1 MLRVTR
7 PTPPVLFLLNSLNVG
22 GSENKSIRMANAL
35 AGRGVDVTVAYLN
48 PPEQLLAEIEPG
60 VRTLHLRRQG
70 KFSLRAWRALVTAIR
85 AREAPV
91 VVAVNLYP
99 ALYAV
104 LARSWLGRDRFRLL
118 VSVNTTSF
126 VERGL
131 ERRMQLLYRRVL
143 RRADTVIFGAEMQRR
158 LWRERYGIGNG
169 GGVPT
174 TTVLYNGVDTD
185 WFSAPQEPRLRG
197 GPRALATR
205 YVLGTVGRMSKEKQ
219 QTLLVA
225 ATAALR
231 AQGLDV
237 GALFV
242 GDGPERASIVTEI
255 ARHGLQDCVHLAGE
269 TRDVRPWLAQMDAF
283 VLPSSTETFSN
294 AALEAMASG
303 VPVVCSRVGGME
315 ELIGHGG
322 GVSFAPGNAVEL
334 TNVLA
339 RLLRDETERRRMA
352 RAARRAAVDHFS
364 WDRMIDRFVSLAAPT
379 R

>member
-7 PTPPVLFLLNSLNVG
+7 PTPPVLFLLNSLIIG
-22 GSENKSIRMANAL
+22 GSESKSIRMANAL
-35 AGRGVDVTVAYLN
+35 AARGVDVTVAYLN
-48 PPEQLLAEIEPG
+48 PPEQLLADIEPG
-60 VRTLHLRRQG
+60 VRTIHLRRQG
-70 KFSLRAWRALVTAIR
+70 KFSVRAWRALVNAIR
-85 AREAPV
+85 ARETPV

-99 ALYAV
+99 SLYAA
-104 LARSWLGRDRFRLL
+104 LARTWLGRDRFRLL
-118 VSVNTTSF
+118 VSVNTTGF
-126 VERGL
+126 VEPGH
-131 ERRMQLLYRRVL
+131 ERRMLLYRRVL

-158 LWRERYGIGNG
+158 LWRERYGIGIAAST
-169 GGVPT
+169 PT

-185 WFSAPQEPRLRG
+185 WFSAPPEPGPR
-197 GPRALATR
+197 GPRALRTR
-205 YVLGTVGRMSKEKQ
+205 YVLGTVGRMRLEKQ
-219 QTLLVA
+219 QILLIA

-242 GDGPERASIVTEI
+242 GDGPERASIVAEI
-255 ARHGLQDCVHLAGE
+255 ARQGLQDYVHLAGE
-269 TRDVRPWLAQMDAF
+269 TRDVRPWLAQMDVF

-322 GVSFAPGNAVEL
+322 GVSFGAGNVAEL
-334 TNVLA
+334 TSVLA
-339 RLLRDETERRRMA
+339 RLLRDEMERRRMA
-352 RAARRAAVDHFS
+352 RGARRAALEHFS
-364 WDRMIDRFVSLAAPT
+364 WDRTIDRFVSLAAPT

>member
-1 MLRVTR
+1 
-7 PTPPVLFLLNSLNVG
+7 
-22 GSENKSIRMANAL
+22 
-35 AGRGVDVTVAYLN
+35 
-48 PPEQLLAEIEPG
+48 
-60 VRTLHLRRQG
+60 
-70 KFSLRAWRALVTAIR
+70 
-85 AREAPV
+85 
-91 VVAVNLYP
+91 
-99 ALYAV
+99 
-104 LARSWLGRDRFRLL
+104 
-118 VSVNTTSF
+118 
-126 VERGL
+126 
-131 ERRMQLLYRRVL
+131 MQLLYRRVL

-158 LWRERYGIGNG
+158 LWRERYGIGTGNVS
-169 GGVPT
+169 GVPT

-185 WFSAPQEPRLRG
+185 WFSAPPEPGPR
-197 GPRALATR
+197 GPRALETR
-205 YVLGTVGRMSKEKQ
+205 YVLGTVGRMSPEKQ

-242 GDGPERASIVTEI
+242 GDGPERANLIAEI
-255 ARHGLQDCVHLAGE
+255 ARHGLQDYVHLAGA

-294 AALEAMASG
+294 AALEALASG

-322 GVSFAPGNAVEL
+322 GVSFAPGNLGDL
-334 TNVLA
+334 TSVIA
-339 RLLRDETERRRMA
+339 RLLRDDTERRRMA

>member
-1 MLRVTR
+1 
-7 PTPPVLFLLNSLNVG
+7 
-22 GSENKSIRMANAL
+22 
-35 AGRGVDVTVAYLN
+35 
-48 PPEQLLAEIEPG
+48 
-60 VRTLHLRRQG
+60 
-70 KFSLRAWRALVTAIR
+70 
-85 AREAPV
+85 
-91 VVAVNLYP
+91 
-99 ALYAV
+99 
-104 LARSWLGRDRFRLL
+104 
-118 VSVNTTSF
+118 
-126 VERGL
+126 
-131 ERRMQLLYRRVL
+131 
-143 RRADTVIFGAEMQRR
+143 VIFGAEMQRR

-169 GGVPT
+169 NVSGVPT

-185 WFSAPQEPRLRG
+185 WFSAPQEAGLRRPRVLT
-197 GPRALATR
+197 TR

-219 QTLLVA
+219 QTMLVA

-242 GDGPERASIVTEI
+242 GDGPERASIVAEI
-255 ARHGLQDCVHLAGE
+255 ARHGLQDYVHLAGE
-269 TRDVRPWLAQMDAF
+269 TRDVRPWLTQMDAF

-339 RLLRDETERRRMA
+339 RLLRDDTERRRMA